1 MGVRFCQNITV
12 VDDTVFEPVL
22 KFSLLLIPFNTG
34 FEQVVYLNMTT
45 IVIID
50 NDGCNC
56 STNATTI
63 VIIDNGGCNCSTNA
77 NCTMNTPP
85 PETVC
90 DNTVSE
96 GSFIAAHVILL
107 IIVCVLICIITVL
120 ALLLCHKHHKDSER
134 K

>member
-1 MGVRFCQNITV
+1 M
-12 VDDTVFEPVL
+12 DDTVFEPVL

-56 STNATTI
+56 STNA
-63 VIIDNGGCNCSTNA
+63 
-77 NCTMNTPP
+77 NCTMNTSP

-96 GSFIAAHVILL
+96 GSFIAALVILL
-107 IIVCVLICIITVL
+107 IIVCVLICIIIVL
-120 ALLLCHKHHKDSER
+120 ALLLCHKHHKDSE
-134 K
+134 KK